1 MSDEVKQ
8 KEDQDVLE
16 VNEEF
21 SDVLENL
28 PSTSPGDLTSSDQRW
43 RGHSAVTP
51 YVDRVNEIA
60 DDLEKLFLEEK
71 NARVAKEENDQ
82 TTTLETE
89 SNEDLKADITVLESP
104 KLTSARASTSFTQLA
119 PIQTEQKDLVDYIP
133 SPEKSSDGLPSPG
146 KSSSALPSTTKV
158 SKRLPSPTYMKRV
171 KKSTSSEMLLV
182 EEGEK
187 LTLEGNVM
195 GDRGQLSDLGRTNT
209 FMDKRFG
216 KFKRTATLKRA
227 TPGAGG
233 TLRRNATT
241 KRMVELTKQGHLVVD
256 CPVPREVY
264 EHSSFPEFEEFRY
277 MRYTAVTCDPNT
289 FCTEKYQLR
298 QQVYNRET
306 EIAIVVT
313 MYNEDDELFCRTMMS
328 LMQNIAYICKRK
340 STGWGEDG
348 WKKIVICIVSDGRSK
363 CDQRVLMAL
372 SVMGVYQDGV
382 AKNEVNGQPV
392 SAHLYEYTTQVCI
405 DEDLDVWDGSKGV
418 IPVQILFCLK
428 EKNARKINSH
438 RWFFN
443 AFCESLQPDVCILID
458 VGTKPS
464 INSVYDLWRAFHFQ
478 ENLGGAC
485 GEIMA
490 DLGAGYTRLANA
502 LVASQNFEYKMSN
515 ILDKPLESVFGYISV
530 LPGAFSAYRFAAL
543 KDISPGD
550 GPLSKYFHGE
560 DTSKNT
566 EWNMFDANMFLAED
580 RILCFELFVK
590 RRQNWCLRYVRV
602 CSERLVSSSLFK
614 PLFFVGCQS

>member
-1 MSDEVKQ
+1 MAEKVDKKDNAGNAQLNSLNDQIQFQNTNKSLQTDSSETLNDENTFFESVGLSK
-8 KEDQDVLE
+8 LRGCSSL
-16 VNEEF
+16 N
-21 SDVLENL
+21 
-28 PSTSPGDLTSSDQRW
+28 DLTSIEPKRKSMKDNML
-43 RGHSAVTP
+43 S
-51 YVDRVNEIA
+51 
-60 DDLEKLFLEEK
+60 
-71 NARVAKEENDQ
+71 
-82 TTTLETE
+82 
-89 SNEDLKADITVLESP
+89 SITVLGDDSLPLRES
-104 KLTSARASTSFTQLA
+104 LLMNTSIL
-119 PIQTEQKDLVDYIP
+119 
-133 SPEKSSDGLPSPG
+133 KSNVIDTPFLH
-146 KSSSALPSTTKV
+146 TTTRKCV
-158 SKRLPSPTYMKRV
+158 
-171 KKSTSSEMLLV
+171 
-182 EEGEK
+182 
-187 LTLEGNVM
+187 
-195 GDRGQLSDLGRTNT
+195 
-209 FMDKRFG
+209 
-216 KFKRTATLKRA
+216 
-227 TPGAGG
+227 
-233 TLRRNATT
+233 
-241 KRMVELTKQGHLVVD
+241 VELTKHGHLVLD
-256 CPVPREVY
+256 CPVPQSIY
-264 EHSSFPEFEEFRY
+264 EHSSFPESEEFRY
-277 MRYTAVTCDPNT
+277 MRYTAVTCDPND
-289 FCTEKYQLR
+289 FCTEKYRLR
-298 QQVYNRET
+298 QQVYKRET
-306 EIAIVVT
+306 KVAIVVT
-313 MYNEDDELFCRTMMS
+313 MYNEDEQLFCGTMMS
-328 LMQNIAYICKRK
+328 LMQNITYICKEK
-340 STGWGEDG
+340 SSGWGKDG
-348 WKKIVICIVSDGRSK
+348 WKNVVICIVSDGRSK

-602 CSERLVSSSLFK
+602 CGLF
-614 PLFFVGCQS
+614 LQS